1 MAIILTDETALAFWR
16 RSGITGS
23 SLFCAR
29 PCRLTHVP
37 AKVAPASEIKAACEH
52 LCLDV
57 ESINVLVARK
67 QDFRHN
73 DSVAYSC
80 FSGQLPDRSLFKLNE
95 GLYVTCPELTFVR
108 LATRA
113 ELVPLI
119 RTCYEIAG
127 LFALNANDMRGF
139 SKCDPLTTT
148 KDLSAFLERTKGLH
162 LRGHS
167 QARRA
172 LKHSLDN
179 AASPMEVE
187 LAMLLALPRRLG
199 GYGLPKPVL
208 NYPLDV
214 SGLRG
219 GQLRRKGITVDA
231 AWPKERLVLEY
242 DSDQFHTG
250 SEKIVA
256 DSKRR
261 NDIAF
266 LGYEVKTITSREIAS
281 VASMDKIADSIRRR
295 LGIRARRFAD
305 DFPMKQSD
313 LRRQLI
319 RTRTNTHFG
328 SR

>member
-16 RSGITGS
+16 HSGITGS
-23 SLFCAR
+23 SLFGTR
-29 PCRLTHVP
+29 PCRLARVP
-37 AKVAPASEIKAACEH
+37 SKVAPASDITAACEQ
-52 LCLDV
+52 LGIDV
-57 ESINVLVARK
+57 EPINVLVARK

-80 FSGQLPDRSLFKLNE
+80 FSGQLPDRSLLKLNE
-95 GLYVTCPELTFVR
+95 GLYVTCPEFTFVR
-108 LATRA
+108 LAARV

-127 LFALNANDMRGF
+127 LFAFNENDMRGF
-139 SKCDPLTTT
+139 SRCDPLTTT
-148 KDLSAFLERTKGLH
+148 RGISCFLERTKELH
-162 LRGHS
+162 LRGHA

-172 LKHSLDN
+172 LKHALDN

-187 LAMLLALPRRLG
+187 LAMLLTLPRRLG

-219 GQLRRKGITVDA
+219 EQLQRKRITVDA

-266 LGYEVKTITSREIAS
+266 LGFEIKTITSREIAS
-281 VASMDKIADSIRRR
+281 IASMDKIADSIRRR

-319 RTRTNTHFG
+319 KTLTNTHFA
-328 SR
+328 S

>member
-23 SLFCAR
+23 SLFDTR
-29 PCRLTHVP
+29 PCRLAHVP
-37 AKVAPASEIKAACEH
+37 AKVAPASEIRAACEQ

-57 ESINVLVARK
+57 EPINVLVGRK

-73 DSVAYSC
+73 DSVTYSC
-80 FSGQLPDRSLFKLNE
+80 FSGQLPDRSLLKLNE
-95 GLYVTCPELTFVR
+95 GLYVTCLEFTFVR
-108 LATRA
+108 LAARV

-127 LFALNANDMRGF
+127 LFASNANDMRGF
-139 SKCDPLTTT
+139 SRCDPLTTT
-148 KDLSAFLERTKGLH
+148 RGISCFLERTKELH
-162 LRGHS
+162 LRGHT

-187 LAMLLALPRRLG
+187 LAMLLTLPRHLG

-208 NYPLDV
+208 NHPLDV

-219 GQLRRKGITVDA
+219 GQLRRKRITVDV

-266 LGYEVKTITSREIAS
+266 LGYEIKTITSREIAS
-281 VASMDKIADSIRRR
+281 IFSMDKIADSIRRR
-295 LGIRARRFAD
+295 LGIRARRYAD
-305 DFPMKQSD
+305 DFPMRQSD
-313 LRRQLI
+313 LRRELI
-319 RTRTNTHFG
+319 KTRTSTHFD
-328 SR
+328 S